1 MDGQQY
7 KMPDKRMDGALNAH
21 GAPKK
26 PGVPGNARAKPKDEA
41 LKAHYGA
48 ENIGRAALSDI
59 QPLTEEQRRHVDHM
73 YQLYDEF
80 EQYLRPEH
88 DKIDACRQI
97 YELNDPQAGANEPQL
112 PIILSTIE
120 NKIADQL
127 DNMPEAVLT
136 PESPQMQQ
144 YAEDATDMVRW
155 VFERNDIDIM
165 YQQLAEDFY
174 VVGSAI
180 MQIHWDED
188 MDGGQGGIKI
198 MRVPIDGMVWDPT
211 AKSIQSCRAIFK
223 TAFHPRG
230 WYEEHYPE
238 VGMYVQPDSY
248 RDPRRDTL
256 SRDQDVMMLECWW
269 REYDAE
275 QERYKVHVTHMAG
288 RVLLYDSRDDFP
300 EGIYA
305 HGEYPFAMCSYR
317 EAIGSLRGRSC
328 VEDYVE
334 LNRYANR
341 NAKYIDWATR
351 FAARP
356 KLILGQGLE
365 LRDETEITDSSKQI
379 VHVDGMVTGSNL
391 TWMPTPAVPAMAYN
405 MQQWYID
412 TLKQESGQ
420 NQFSRGEGGMGV
432 TAASAIQSLQEAGAK
447 SSRMEAQRLSGM
459 YRDAVN
465 QVLWLIAQFFDPP
478 RIIMITGNL
487 QSPYIAKPLIAG
499 RQQMTNSPDLHPSY
513 RVNLQIRRRN
523 PLRVESEN
531 EMILKI
537 YEMSANAGNPLPLST
552 VLELLQVD
560 GKERILPRVREV
572 QQQQEQ
578 TAAALEVAQ
587 AAQQEAANAKQQLEN
602 VKTNLVSQ
610 AKDSIS
616 IDPTQA
622 VYGGTN
628 TSST

>member
-7 KMPDKRMDGALNAH
+7 KMPEPGMDGI
-21 GAPKK
+21 GSRPGRQRAPGTPSGK
-26 PGVPGNARAKPKDEA
+26 RAKRDEA
-41 LKAHYGA
+41 LKQHYGT
-48 ENIGRAALSDI
+48 ESLEKLALSDV
-59 QPLTEEQRRHVDHM
+59 QPLTEQQRRHVDRM

-80 EQYLRPEH
+80 EQYLRLEH
-88 DKIDACRQI
+88 DKIDECRQI
-97 YELNDPQAGANEPQL
+97 YELKDPRAGEHEPQL
-112 PIILSTIE
+112 PILLSTIE

-165 YQQLAEDFY
+165 YQQLAEDYY
-174 VVGSAI
+174 VTGCAL
-180 MQIHWDED
+180 MQVHWDED
-188 MDGGQGGIKI
+188 MDSGQGGIRI
-198 MRVPIDGMVWDPT
+198 MRVPIDGIVWDPT
-211 AKSIQSCRAIFK
+211 AKSLQSCRAIFK
-223 TAFHPRG
+223 TAYHPRG
-230 WYEEHYPE
+230 WYEEHYPD

-269 REYDAE
+269 REYDADS
-275 QERYKVHVTHMAG
+275 ERYMVHVTHMAG
-288 RVLLYDSRDDFP
+288 HVLLYDSRDDFP
-300 EGIYA
+300 DGLYA
-305 HGEYPFAMCSYR
+305 HGEYPFAMCTYR
-317 EAIGSLRGRSC
+317 ESMTSLRGISC

-379 VHVDGMVTGSNL
+379 IHVDGMVTNTNL
-391 TWMPTPAVPAMAYN
+391 TWMPSPSVPQMAYQ

-420 NQFSRGEGGMGV
+420 NQFARGEGGMGV

-478 RIIMITGNL
+478 RIIMITGNAE
-487 QSPYIAKPLIAG
+487 SPYLAKPLIAG
-499 RQQMTNSPDLHPSY
+499 RRQMTDSADLHPAY

-523 PLRVESEN
+523 PLRIESEN
-531 EMILKI
+531 ELVLKL
-537 YEMSANAGNPLPLST
+537 YEMSAAAGNPIPLAS
-552 VLELLQVD
+552 VLELMQVD
-560 GKERILPRVREV
+560 GKERILPRLREA
-572 QQQQEQ
+572 QQQQETAQKALELAQ
-578 TAAALEVAQ
+578 TAQQDADNARSQLNGVKQKLLSDAESELNYDPAA
-587 AAQQEAANAKQQLEN
+587 
-602 VKTNLVSQ
+602 S
-610 AKDSIS
+610 
-616 IDPTQA
+616 
-622 VYGGTN
+622 VYGGSATEGQ
-628 TSST
+628 